1 MAVDY
6 ISAINTKGS
15 GMNLTQIVD
24 GLVTAE
30 TAPLME
36 QTQKKYDAYET
47 SISEIGTVVAEL
59 SSLKSAMDIIGEN
72 PMLEI

>member
-36 QTQKKYDAYET
+36 QTQKK
-47 SISEIGTVVAEL
+47 I
-59 SSLKSAMDIIGEN
+59 
-72 PMLEI
+72 